1 MNKIT
6 LYLFTILFLFSS
18 ADLCAKQKKKGK
30 EISDREMWYKIM
42 YRMAAPVLSNMSE
55 GKLQENM
62 QLELSPTWDGR
73 DKRVSYME
81 CFGRL
86 MAGVAPWLSL
96 PDDDSAESRQRKQL
110 RIWALK
116 SYKNAVAPSSP
127 DYLLWS
133 ENFQTLVDAA
143 YIAES
148 FIRGYDSLWMPLD
161 NITKERYI
169 TQFISLR
176 RINPLYTNWLL
187 FTSTIEAFL
196 HKVEGKA
203 DYYRIDSALRKVS
216 EWYIGDGWYSDGP
229 SFAFDYYNSFVI
241 HPMLFECMEVLTNG
255 GKIKRE
261 WAGTTFLHA
270 TKRMQ
275 RYSVILE
282 HLISPEG
289 TFPVFGRSITYR
301 TGVLQPLALVAWKEL
316 LPKELSNGQVRA
328 AMTAVIQR
336 MFADERNFN
345 ENGFLTLGFNGKQ
358 PDTAN
363 VYTNNGSLYLA
374 SLAFL
379 PLGLPADH
387 SFWTAP
393 AESWTS
399 KKAWEGEDFPKD
411 HTYYEKF
418 HMNYQ

>member
-116 SYKNAVAPSSP
+116 SYKNAVDPSSP

-261 WAGTTFLHA
+261 WAGSTFLHA